1 MKFKSLLLFLITLSF
16 FFYQCSPT
24 LNYIGSTYAPTENV
38 LIFFDENEIQQEHKT
53 MGLLTFNTE
62 PIYNNSD
69 KNKINTLIKNKGKEI
84 GADAVLITKFYSNIL
99 QDESKR
105 MVIRETEKLFIEAKF
120 LKFKK

>member
-24 LNYIGSTYAPTENV
+24 LNYLGNNYTPTTDV
-38 LIFFDENEIQQEHKT
+38 SVYFDENEIQEKYKI
-53 MGLLTFNTE
+53 MGLLTFNAE
-62 PIYNNSD
+62 PIYDNNDS
-69 KNKINTLIKNKGKEI
+69 NEITTLIVNKGKEV